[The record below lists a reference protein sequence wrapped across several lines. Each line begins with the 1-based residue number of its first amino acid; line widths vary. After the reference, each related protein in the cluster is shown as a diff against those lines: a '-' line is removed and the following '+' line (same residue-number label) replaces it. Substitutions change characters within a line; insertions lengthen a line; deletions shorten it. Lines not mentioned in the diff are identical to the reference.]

1 MGSLEAGG
9 YFGMEQQHE
18 HEQPGHPHQPQ
29 QDREQWEDERIMTV
43 DDILNFYA
51 GRQ

>member
-1 MGSLEAGG
+1 
-9 YFGMEQQHE
+9 MEQQHE
-18 HEQPGHPHQPQ
+18 QEHPEHQHQPQ
-29 QDREQWEDERIMTV
+29 PDREQWEDERIMTV